1 LALFIHENL
10 GIEMFTFVRY
20 MAFVKDIIHPSQAYV
35 DTTWLTENG
44 RNWETEKTRDP
55 L

>member
-1 LALFIHENL
+1 
-10 GIEMFTFVRY
+10 MFTFVRY